1 MSELDWTLASPSP
14 LPQCDYGEWGAT
26 RVLIPAIYLLTF
38 IIGTFGNAFVLCAY
52 LNCRGRWPWKIRS
65 HNTPE
70 PSCRPTSSSRSVTES
85 LIVSLALADLAF
97 VTTLP
102 LWAVYTALDYHWPFG
117 SFLCRVSS
125 YLVALNMYASV
136 FSLAGLSVERYCVIK
151 RRSPSKNLPP
161 VRAWYI
167 VGCVW
172 TAASILALPALL
184 LRTVREVE
192 GHSDWL
198 DDGEHNNSGLHC
210 LCDMDYSVLVSLDLD
225 PASRERAEVTWSA
238 LLGLKSTVLGF
249 LLPLIV
255 LLLCYCSLAH
265 FLSRHFRLGPHPDR
279 QRQRKLLRI
288 VVALVLAFFLC
299 WLPYHANKTLSDLVE
314 LDILPYS
321 CSFDRWLVAVH
332 PYAICLA
339 YMNSCLNPL
348 LYACCDPAFRQ
359 RCKRAVKL
367 VWKRCEGEKDDAGD
381 RETGT
386 KDGLEKDKTVRDAGH
401 SSKTGT
407 EYLNCNIE
415 QLI

>member
-1 MSELDWTLASPSP
+1 MSESDWPLASPTP
-14 LPQCDYGEWGAT
+14 LPQCDYGEWSAT
-26 RVLIPAIYLLTF
+26 RVLIPAIYLLAF
-38 IIGTFGNAFVLCAY
+38 IVGTFGNALVLCAY
-52 LNCRGRWPWKIRS
+52 LNCRGRWLWRIRC
-65 HNTPE
+65 HNKSE
-70 PSCRPTSSSRSVTES
+70 PSYRPSSSSRSITES

-117 SFLCRVSS
+117 SFLCRASS

-151 RRSPSKNLPP
+151 RRNPSKNLAP

-172 TAASILALPALL
+172 MAASVLALPALL

-198 DDGEHNNSGLHC
+198 DDGEHNNNSGPQC
-210 LCDMDYSVLVSLDLD
+210 LCDMDYSILVSQDLD
-225 PASRERAEVTWSA
+225 PESRERAEVIWSA

-255 LLLCYCSLAH
+255 LLLCYCSLVN

-288 VVALVLAFFLC
+288 VIALVLAFFLC
-299 WLPYHANKTLSDLVE
+299 WLPFHANKTLSDLVE

-321 CSFDRWLVAVH
+321 CGFDRWLVAVH

-339 YMNSCLNPL
+339 YINSCLNPL

-359 RCKRAVKL
+359 RCKCAVKPF
-367 VWKRCEGEKDDAGD
+367 WRRRKGERDDAED

-386 KDGLEKDKTVRDAGH
+386 RDELEEDKIVRDTGH
-401 SSKTGT
+401 RSKTGT
-407 EYLNCNIE
+407 EYFKCTI
-415 QLI
+415 

>member
-1 MSELDWTLASPSP
+1 MSELDWPLASPSP
-14 LPQCDYGEWGAT
+14 LPQCNYEEWSAT
-26 RVLIPAIYLLTF
+26 RVLIPAIYLLVF
-38 IIGTFGNAFVLCAY
+38 VIGTFGNAFVLSTY
-52 LNCRGRWPWKIRS
+52 LNCSGGWLWRNRS
-65 HNTPE
+65 NNKAE
-70 PSCRPTSSSRSVTES
+70 PSCRPSSSSRSVTES

-102 LWAVYTALDYHWPFG
+102 LWAAYTALNYHWPFG
-117 SFLCRVSS
+117 RFLCRASS

-151 RRSPSKNLPP
+151 RRSPSKTVVPL
-161 VRAWYI
+161 RARYV

-172 TAASILALPALL
+172 MAACILALPALF
-184 LRTVREVE
+184 LRTVREVDR
-192 GHSDWL
+192 HSDWL
-198 DDGEHNNSGLHC
+198 DDGEHNNSSGLQC
-210 LCDMDYSVLVSLDLD
+210 LCDMDYSILVSTDLD
-225 PASRERAEVTWSA
+225 PASREQAEVMWSA

-255 LLLCYCSLAH
+255 LLLCYCSLAQ

-279 QRQRKLLRI
+279 QRQRKLLR
-288 VVALVLAFFLC
+288 VVISLVLAFFLC
-299 WLPYHANKTLSDLVE
+299 WLPFHANKTLSDLVE

-321 CSFDRWLVAVH
+321 CSFDRWLVAIH

-359 RCKRAVKL
+359 RCKRAV
-367 VWKRCEGEKDDAGD
+367 WRRREGETDDAED

-386 KDGLEKDKTVRDAGH
+386 KNELEEDKIVRDAGH
-401 SSKTGT
+401 RSKPGT
-407 EYLNCNIE
+407 EYFNCNI
-415 QLI
+415 

>member
-1 MSELDWTLASPSP
+1 MSELDFPLASPFP
-14 LPQCDYGEWGAT
+14 HPQCDYGEWSAT
-26 RVLIPAIYLLTF
+26 RVLIPVIYLLAF
-38 IIGTFGNAFVLCAY
+38 IVGTFGNAFVLCAY
-52 LNCRGRWPWKIRS
+52 LNCRGSRLWTIRS
-65 HNTPE
+65 HNKSEPPCR
-70 PSCRPTSSSRSVTES
+70 PSCSRSVTES
-85 LIVSLALADLAF
+85 LMVSLALADLAF

-151 RRSPSKNLPP
+151 RHNPNKTQAP

-167 VGCVW
+167 IGCVW
-172 TAASILALPALL
+172 TAASVLALPALL
-184 LRTVREVE
+184 LRTVREVD
-192 GHSDWL
+192 GHPDWL
-198 DDGEHNNSGLHC
+198 DDDDHNYNSGPQC
-210 LCDMDYSVLVSLDLD
+210 LCDMDYSILVSLDLD
-225 PASRERAEVTWSA
+225 PASQERAEVMWSA

-265 FLSRHFRLGPHPDR
+265 FLSRHFRLGPYPDR
-279 QRQRKLLRI
+279 QRQHKLLRI
-288 VVALVLAFFLC
+288 VIALVLAFFLC
-299 WLPYHANKTLSDLVE
+299 WLPFHANKTLSDLVE

-359 RCKRAVKL
+359 RCQRVVKL
-367 VWKRCEGEKDDAGD
+367 VWKRHKGERDDAED
-381 RETGT
+381 RDTGT
-386 KDGLEKDKTVRDAGH
+386 RDELEEDKIVGDTGH
-401 SSKTGT
+401 RSKTGNNT
-407 EYLNCNIE
+407 ITATYSS
-415 QLI
+415 

>member
-1 MSELDWTLASPSP
+1 MSELDWPLASPSP
-14 LPQCDYGEWGAT
+14 LPQCDYGEWSAT
-26 RVLIPAIYLLTF
+26 RVLIPAIYLLAF

-52 LNCRGRWPWKIRS
+52 LNCRGKWLWRIRG
-65 HNTPE
+65 HNKSE
-70 PSCRPTSSSRSVTES
+70 PSYRPSTSSRSVTES

-151 RRSPSKNLPP
+151 RRSPSKSLAT

-172 TAASILALPALL
+172 IAASILALPALL
-184 LRTVREVE
+184 LRTVQEVE
-192 GHSDWL
+192 EHSDWL
-198 DDGEHNNSGLHC
+198 DDGEHNKNGGPQC
-210 LCDMDYSVLVSLDLD
+210 LCDMDYSILVSLDLD
-225 PASRERAEVTWSA
+225 PATQERAEVMWSA

-265 FLSRHFRLGPHPDR
+265 FLSRHFRLGPQPDR
-279 QRQRKLLRI
+279 QRQRKLLR
-288 VVALVLAFFLC
+288 VVIALVLAFFLC
-299 WLPYHANKTLSDLVE
+299 WLPFHANKTLSDLVE

-348 LYACCDPAFRQ
+348 LYACCDPAFRR

-367 VWKRCEGEKDDAGD
+367 VWRRRDRESDEAGD

-386 KDGLEKDKTVRDAGH
+386 KVELEEDKIVRNVAH
-401 SSKTGT
+401 NSQIGT
-407 EYLNCNIE
+407 EYCNI
-415 QLI
+415 

>member
-1 MSELDWTLASPSP
+1 MSESDWPLASPTP
-14 LPQCDYGEWGAT
+14 LPQCDYGEWRAT
-26 RVLIPAIYLLTF
+26 RVLIPVIYLLTF
-38 IIGTFGNAFVLCAY
+38 IAGTFGNAFVLCTY
-52 LNCRGRWPWKIRS
+52 LNCRGKRLWRIRS
-65 HNTPE
+65 QNKPE
-70 PSCRPTSSSRSVTES
+70 PSYRPSSSSRSVTES

-151 RRSPSKNLPP
+151 RRSPSKNITP

-172 TAASILALPALL
+172 MTASILALPALL

-198 DDGEHNNSGLHC
+198 DDGEHNNSGPQC
-210 LCDMDYSVLVSLDLD
+210 LCDMDYSILVSLDLD
-225 PASRERAEVTWSA
+225 PATREQAEVMWSA

-265 FLSRHFRLGPHPDR
+265 FLSRHFRLSPQPDR

-288 VVALVLAFFLC
+288 VIALVLAFFLC
-299 WLPYHANKTLSDLVE
+299 WLPFHANKTLSDLVE

-348 LYACCDPAFRQ
+348 LYACCDPAFRR
-359 RCKRAVKL
+359 RCKCAVKL
-367 VWKRCEGEKDDAGD
+367 VWRRREGERDEAED

-386 KDGLEKDKTVRDAGH
+386 RVELEEDKIVREIGH
-401 SSKTGT
+401 
-407 EYLNCNIE
+407 
-415 QLI
+415 

>member
-1 MSELDWTLASPSP
+1 MSESDWPLASPTP
-14 LPQCDYGEWGAT
+14 LPQCDYGEWRAT
-26 RVLIPAIYLLTF
+26 RVLIPVIYLLTF
-38 IIGTFGNAFVLCAY
+38 IV
-52 LNCRGRWPWKIRS
+52 
-65 HNTPE
+65 
-70 PSCRPTSSSRSVTES
+70 
-85 LIVSLALADLAF
+85 
-97 VTTLP
+97 
-102 LWAVYTALDYHWPFG
+102 VYTALDYHWPFG

-151 RRSPSKNLPP
+151 RRSPSKNITP

-172 TAASILALPALL
+172 MTASILALPALL

-198 DDGEHNNSGLHC
+198 DDGEHNNSGPQC
-210 LCDMDYSVLVSLDLD
+210 LCDMDYSILVSLDLD
-225 PASRERAEVTWSA
+225 PATREQAEVMWSA

-265 FLSRHFRLGPHPDR
+265 FLSRHFRLSPQPDR

-288 VVALVLAFFLC
+288 VIALVLAFFLC
-299 WLPYHANKTLSDLVE
+299 WLPFHANKTLSDLVE

-348 LYACCDPAFRQ
+348 LYACCDPAFRR
-359 RCKRAVKL
+359 RCKCAVKL
-367 VWKRCEGEKDDAGD
+367 VWRRREGERDEAED

-386 KDGLEKDKTVRDAGH
+386 RVELEEDKIVREIGH
-401 SSKTGT
+401 RSKTGT
-407 EYLNCNIE
+407 EYCNI
-415 QLI
+415 

>member
-1 MSELDWTLASPSP
+1 MSELDWPLASPSP
-14 LPQCDYGEWGAT
+14 LSQCDYGEWSAT
-26 RVLIPAIYLLTF
+26 RVLIPAIYMLAF
-38 IIGTFGNAFVLCAY
+38 VIGTFGNAFVLFAY
-52 LNCRGRWPWKIRS
+52 LNCHERWLWRIRS
-65 HNTPE
+65 DNKSE
-70 PSCRPTSSSRSVTES
+70 PSYSPSSSSRSVTVS

-136 FSLAGLSVERYCVIK
+136 FSLAGLSVERYYVIK
-151 RRSPSKNLPP
+151 QHSPSKNLAPF
-161 VRAWYI
+161 RAWYI

-172 TAASILALPALL
+172 TSASVLALPALL

-198 DDGEHNNSGLHC
+198 GDGEHNNSSLQC
-210 LCDMDYSVLVSLDLD
+210 LCDMDYSILVSLDLD
-225 PASRERAEVTWSA
+225 PASRERAEVMWSA

-255 LLLCYCSLAH
+255 LLLCYSSLVH
-265 FLSRHFRLGPHPDR
+265 FLSRHFRLGPHADR
-279 QRQRKLLRI
+279 RRQRKLLRI
-288 VVALVLAFFLC
+288 VIALVLAFFLC
-299 WLPYHANKTLSDLVE
+299 WLPFHANKTLSDLVE
-314 LDILPYS
+314 LEILPYS

-332 PYAICLA
+332 PYAICLT

-359 RCKRAVKL
+359 RCKHAVKL
-367 VWKRCEGEKDDAGD
+367 VWLRPEEERDDAEV

-386 KDGLEKDKTVRDAGH
+386 RDDLEEDKIERDTGH
-401 SSKTGT
+401 RSITGT
-407 EYLNCNIE
+407 EYFNCSI
-415 QLI
+415 